1 MDEIDKRLLELIQ
14 NEIPIDKRP
23 FKILGKKLLITEEEV
38 LQRINKLKV
47 KGFIRRI
54 GGIFDSR
61 KLGYTSTLCAVKV
74 PGYRV
79 DEVAKYINKYDEI
92 THNYVREDS
101 YNIWFTIITCSEES
115 LHSII
120 EKIKINTG
128 LKDIINLPSNKL
140 FKVKVILNLGSNE
153 NAY

>member
-38 LQRINKLKV
+38 LQRIDKLKE

-61 KLGYTSTLCAVKV
+61 KLGYTSTYAS
-74 PGYRV
+74 
-79 DEVAKYINKYDEI
+79 YDASNQI
-92 THNYVREDS
+92 S
-101 YNIWFTIITCSEES
+101 GSEFWRNDMTPIS
-115 LHSII
+115 
-120 EKIKINTG
+120 
-128 LKDIINLPSNKL
+128 
-140 FKVKVILNLGSNE
+140 
-153 NAY
+153 

>member
-38 LQRINKLKV
+38 LQRIDKLKE

-79 DEVAKYINKYDEI
+79 DEIAQYINRYDEI
-92 THNYVREDS
+92 THNYIREDS
-101 YNIWFTIITCSEES
+101 YNVWFTIITRSEES
-115 LHSII
+115 LHSIL
-120 EKIKINTG
+120 EEIKINTG

-140 FKVKVILNLGSNE
+140 FKVKVILNLE
-153 NAY
+153 Y